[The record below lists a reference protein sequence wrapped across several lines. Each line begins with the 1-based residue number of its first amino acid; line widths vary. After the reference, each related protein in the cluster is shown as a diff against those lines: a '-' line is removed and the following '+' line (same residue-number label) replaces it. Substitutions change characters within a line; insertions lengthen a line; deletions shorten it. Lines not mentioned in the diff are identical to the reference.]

1 MPPPDTAPPAEDP
14 AGPQLNVKVPKHFGD
29 ILLTIRTIESGGNY
43 TIPKNKGGASGAYQY
58 IDSTWNNFKGY
69 PSAYLA
75 PAAIQD
81 ERALADVKAILWTWK
96 GDVSMVPVI
105 WYYPKA
111 ARDPAL
117 MDQVPKPWAGQ
128 PAHGPRVPDALA
140 RRARVHHRPAARL
153 PARPPAARAAVPDR
167 PPSRDSRQRGDAR
180 RRSPSRCSVGHS
192 SLRRR
197 RAPTCAKTAPTRS
210 SYGQKVQPI
219 LAAVNGVV
227 TAVEEGDPLLGSVS
241 VTISDTAG
249 RTFRYS
255 GFNDDTPG
263 TNDGAAVRAHR
274 LTILA
279 TVGTQVRAGQVIG
292 FMGDTD
298 PMPSNEEF
306 GIDDEQAVWP
316 HLRLSIHDADGT
328 KLDADMHVAF
338 AQRRQACHV
347 SIGPWS
353 VPPDPSLDELD
364 LDDVVVSAL
373 FNGGW
378 VIHSNGT
385 VTATGKSTLIVP
397 PEGCTWAPTE
407 AFGPGAKGSNPEL
420 KWGIPIEVPAALL
433 GERLGVEPTGSD
445 TDRRPRLTWRSR
457 QRISPRRGGRPRR
470 G

>member
-1 MPPPDTAPPAEDP
+1 M
-14 AGPQLNVKVPKHFGD
+14 
-29 ILLTIRTIESGGNY
+29 
-43 TIPKNKGGASGAYQY
+43 
-58 IDSTWNNFKGY
+58 
-69 PSAYLA
+69 
-75 PAAIQD
+75 
-81 ERALADVKAILWTWK
+81 
-96 GDVSMVPVI
+96 
-105 WYYPKA
+105 
-111 ARDPAL
+111 
-117 MDQVPKPWAGQ
+117 
-128 PAHGPRVPDALA
+128 
-140 RRARVHHRPAARL
+140 
-153 PARPPAARAAVPDR
+153 
-167 PPSRDSRQRGDAR
+167 
-180 RRSPSRCSVGHS
+180 
-192 SLRRR
+192 
-197 RAPTCAKTAPTRS
+197 
-210 SYGQKVQPI
+210 
-219 LAAVNGVV
+219 NGVV

-298 PMPSNEEF
+298 PMPSNEDF

-364 LDDVVVSAL
+364 LDDVIVNAL
-373 FNGGW
+373 LQRRVGDPPQRHRHGHRQVDPDRAPGG
-378 VIHSNGT
+378 VHVGSDRSVRSGCQGQQPGDE
-385 VTATGKSTLIVP
+385 VGHPDRGPCRATGSSV
-397 PEGCTWAPTE
+397 
-407 AFGPGAKGSNPEL
+407 
-420 KWGIPIEVPAALL
+420 V
-433 GERLGVEPTGSD
+433 GVEPTGSD
-445 TDRRPRLTWRSR
+445 THRRPRLTDVRVHR
-457 QRISPRRGGRPRR
+457 LSPRRAGRLRR